1 MTEEKNEVV
10 ELNVTLREIQ
20 NFENSTK
27 KKMSLLINQDKK
39 IKNARFKKAKK
50 ERLEVEKIGELEIK
64 LEALK
69 AKRAELLKK

>member
-10 ELNVTLREIQ
+10 ELNVTLKEIQ

-39 IKNARFKKAKK
+39 IKAARSKK
-50 ERLEVEKIGELEIK
+50 ERKEMAEIEKIDELESK